1 MMNRRRIALK
11 EARVSKEEYLSKDT
25 KWRLLWLAITR
36 SFKSL
41 EGSSIDEY
49 ELYAFCSSLGG
60 DKLSAEASLKHD
72 HYLLSL
78 DSLDGPIQHWKGFT
92 AEEFEA
98 DWDDLLA
105 IVEDRATPDED
116 A

>member
-1 MMNRRRIALK
+1 MALK

-25 KWRLLWLAITR
+25 KWRPLWLAITR

-60 DKLSAEASLKHD
+60 DELSAEASLKHD